1 LIYQNLKGKIM
12 NNDKVDT
19 SLVEMKFSAFSQPK
33 AREEMSKKEYAET
46 MTGCIFDS
54 AIDAAKKVISDKIE
68 ALESELRVEKAS
80 RHIVEN
86 NMELIVLRCRRA
98 MEDGRLPKD
107 LYAEIS
113 LTRTDGR
120 TTDYKPENWIS
131 SHE

>member
-1 LIYQNLKGKIM
+1 M

-33 AREEMSKKEYAET
+33 AREEMSEKEYAET

>member
-1 LIYQNLKGKIM
+1 M

-19 SLVEMKFSAFSQPK
+19 SLVEIKFRAFSQPK
-33 AREEMSKKEYAET
+33 VREEMSEKEYAET
-46 MTGCIFDS
+46 MTGRIFDS

-80 RHIVEN
+80 RHIVKN

-113 LTRTDGR
+113 LTRTNGK
-120 TTDYKPENWIS
+120 TTDYKPENWVS

>member
-1 LIYQNLKGKIM
+1 M

>member
-1 LIYQNLKGKIM
+1 M

-19 SLVEMKFSAFSQPK
+19 SLVEMKFRAFSQPK
-33 AREEMSKKEYAET
+33 AREEMSEKEYAET